1 MKFMVSWKL
10 PQGTFQSAVQRFL
23 ATGGAPPKGV
33 KMIGR
38 WHGAS
43 MKGVA
48 IAESN
53 DAKAIYAWAATWG
66 DLLEMDVT
74 PCLDDTEGAK
84 VLKSLNT

>member
-10 PQGTFQSAVQRFL
+10 PQGTYQPAIERFL
-23 ATGGAPPKGV
+23 ATGGMPPKGV

-43 MKGVA
+43 TKGVA

-53 DAKAIYAWAATWG
+53 DAKAIYAWAATWA
-66 DLLEMDVT
+66 DMIEIDVT
-74 PCLDDTEGAK
+74 PCLDDGEAAK
-84 VLKSLNT
+84 VLKSLNR

>member
-1 MKFMVSWKL
+1 
-10 PQGTFQSAVQRFL
+10 
-23 ATGGAPPKGV
+23 V
-33 KMIGR
+33 KMLGR

-53 DAKAIYAWAATWG
+53 DGKAIYEWAATWG

-74 PCLDDTEGAK
+74 PCLDDAEGAK
-84 VLKSLNT
+84 VLKSIKR